1 MATKKQIEKSRR
13 DMVWLKKWL
22 RYKGSGDLVW
32 GELTLK
38 QFKAKHKRELKKYQA
53 ARKKRIERE
62 RKYGESFSAEEK
74 MGESAWVVTKEW
86 VWRNPSGVGH
96 NIGETETVRDLAAVY
111 LSTAEAKRGFN
122 LSKGT
127 YSGDWKESLS
137 GFAYPEQEQTGYKH
151 LPWGS
156 SVPMTIKWKKVP
168 IRRFGYDTLTHQK
181 ERDLTPHQ
189 VWQRDRGLSAESFSA
204 DSRWIGSH
212 CRDCGEAKPFNEIE
226 IMAGNARCK
235 PGKGCKQ
242 FTKEQMEETERQ
254 MRNEYPDLEWGA
266 ESLADRV
273 PFPSSVPS
281 AGTGSPGQMCEVCN
295 ESDDLP
301 YDSDYFKNC
310 RRCGKTVCHECWDT
324 DIESDDDYHEVCMDC
339 WTVLDNVARYDA
351 EGDVT
356 EDLAEVRTDLSQK
369 RTNMSALRT
378 ALSVAGL
385 FLVWDSWRWSKEER
399 KLKGL

>member
-1 MATKKQIEKSRR
+1 MA
-13 DMVWLKKWL
+13 
-22 RYKGSGDLVW
+22 
-32 GELTLK
+32 
-38 QFKAKHKRELKKYQA
+38 
-53 ARKKRIERE
+53 
-62 RKYGESFSAEEK
+62 
-74 MGESAWVVTKEW
+74 
-86 VWRNPSGVGH
+86 
-96 NIGETETVRDLAAVY
+96 
-111 LSTAEAKRGFN
+111 
-122 LSKGT
+122 
-127 YSGDWKESLS
+127 
-137 GFAYPEQEQTGYKH
+137 
-151 LPWGS
+151 
-156 SVPMTIKWKKVP
+156 
-168 IRRFGYDTLTHQK
+168 
-181 ERDLTPHQ
+181 
-189 VWQRDRGLSAESFSA
+189 AESFSA

-242 FTKEQMEETERQ
+242 FTKEQMEETQRQ

-266 ESLADRV
+266 ESFADRV
-273 PFPSSVPS
+273 PFPSSIPS
-281 AGTGSPGQMCEVCN
+281 AGTGSSGQMCEVCN

-301 YDSDYFKNC
+301 YDADYFKNC
-310 RRCGKTVCHECWDT
+310 RRCGKAVCHECWDT
-324 DIESDDDYHEVCMDC
+324 HIESDDDYHEVCMDC